1 MEDIVRIVRI
11 DTGDAEERLNTVADL
26 IRKVREEL
34 SGVSEYKSA
43 IEELAASWDR
53 LSRSISDSI
62 APVSEAVEAFKNL
75 KTAVEGISSVLGSVP
90 EGDITI
96 NSEGI
101 DSAIADISRLSDAVS
116 ELGKSIES
124 LPPVD
129 VEVSENGI
137 HELQEEIDQLSGT
150 SVDVEVEVS
159 DSSLDN
165 LQGEIDSI
173 SGATVEVGV
182 EVSESGIDELQHDI
196 DQLSGT
202 TVEVGVDVSD
212 SSLDN
217 LQTEV
222 DSLSGTTVEVDVHVN
237 DNAVETLQ
245 SDIDQLSG
253 TTVEV
258 SAEVSDAGIQE
269 LQEEIG
275 QLSGTSVE
283 VTVEVSDDSLDNLQS
298 EIDSISGTSVDVEV
312 HVSDDSLDNLQSE
325 IDSISGTDVDV
336 NVEVQGENDIDHI
349 ISLIGEL
356 GQEID
361 NLSPEGIGRLR
372 DEINGLLGDSTK
384 SFRGL
389 KQELNELT
397 REWEEAG
404 TDIERADIASRIKAV
419 TEEMQRMR
427 SEGGL
432 ETVKSLKEYIGQL
445 KDALVNLNPETE
457 KYKDTMEQLIS
468 AEMRLTTAMRAG
480 KNEITAAQG
489 SYNSLVNEMS
499 ALKKVWREVTDET
512 ERSKIAQRIN
522 EINSELKRMDAT
534 LGNHQRNVGNYTSAL
549 QNVTGNT
556 ASWRRELKDLKIA
569 LQSLDPATREY
580 EEAFKRAAQLTHDLA
595 EQQEQ
600 LKYGS
605 PDLGDKL
612 SNLAGI
618 ATDIAGG
625 MSAMNAVMG
634 LMGNG
639 NEDMQKAML
648 TATRL
653 IQLVQGLSKL
663 DDLRKRIEGLGKSFK
678 DTKGQAAEYEAQ
690 IHGLGGASSDAAGGQ
705 ETLAGAVNDAAG
717 SAVKSAQEF
726 AEAANSITQMNNKSA
741 SLQSELTS
749 LGSEFNKLSNDLAVL
764 NVKYQQGTITLE
776 EYNAASAPIIARMN
790 QLDASMADAMLKM
803 KTMSNEVEANAA
815 AFLGLDKAMVEA
827 AAYYQAAADR
837 IAFLNEQIASVS
849 EAYKAGAM
857 SEEDYNS
864 TIQLLN
870 ESLQIAID
878 RKQQI
883 IAQNGEEVETIV
895 PLVAEYDRLA
905 TAQRNGTI
913 TTEELASSLAQLRA
927 QADQTIASING
938 ETAATNRNTTAT
950 NKNISSI
957 IGSIKQKRLER
968 AERKKAEAAKKAET
982 AATNAATGAVNAETK
997 ATVANAAAT
1006 KETTVAT
1013 KLLTKAW
1020 KVLKA
1025 VGMASV
1031 IGLAFVA
1038 LSSLINLIGQGIKWL
1053 IGAADA
1059 TARTKRETEALTRA
1073 NESLADS
1080 IATINRLTKFETD
1093 LMGIRG
1099 KKEREILE
1107 TRRQAVKQQ
1116 IAMTQA
1122 LIDEKEEMLRNISVN
1137 EIGKKK
1143 WKAFREELDKTKQSL
1158 DDLYQ
1163 SLYELNDEITLADLQ
1178 TVEDLKKTDEE
1189 AANSLKSAI
1198 QLENEAYKQRKAEF
1212 EKAGMDTE
1220 NITRAHNKKMKD
1232 LIDAQTKAI
1241 VDRAKAA
1248 NQDELQNLED
1258 KYNKELQLLR
1268 RFGISTEN
1276 LTREYVA
1283 ARQKILDKAAIDELK
1298 RQNELM
1304 HGLITEYD
1312 IMQAAGA
1319 KASQEYRERLDMD
1332 YQLDMEYYGKM
1343 KAIYQSVIN
1352 DETTTANARKE
1363 AEKNLADTLKIENER
1378 TTRYLLDNI
1387 RRRTS
1392 ELDDEIDT
1400 LERYKEAQI
1409 EALEQSQR
1417 MLKSMPKGEDTEFK
1431 SFFKTTFE
1439 FDQGSYDDQE
1449 AAIRNRYNVI
1459 EEYLRKEEQAYQRA
1473 LMSEETTQEEKTETQ
1488 RKLTDLRKK
1497 MMDEEANKVIE
1508 LAELAK
1514 DKNRQIAD
1522 TILDVAGSISDVFGG
1537 LADAISAHTE
1547 AMLKE
1552 GKITDKEAEKEFK
1565 RVKNLQLAQ
1574 AYISMISG
1582 AIGAYMQAS
1591 QTIPPPYGQIVG
1603 AAAAAG
1609 VMATGAAQIEQ
1620 IRHTE
1625 PGSNST
1631 SSSFNNVAVTPT
1643 YEAYRPD
1650 TVRTVTGEG
1659 EELKLRN
1666 AMKSANF
1673 WVAVSD
1679 IDNAQK
1685 GRQVRVAESKF

>member
-1 MEDIVRIVRI
+1 MEDIIRVIRI
-11 DTGDAEERLNTVADL
+11 DTGDAENSLNTVADL

-43 IEELAASWDR
+43 IEELSAAWDR

-90 EGDITI
+90 EGKVTI
-96 NSEGI
+96 NSSGI
-101 DSAIADISRLSDAVS
+101 DSAISDISRLSDAVA

-129 VEVSENGI
+129 VEVSGNGI
-137 HELQEEIDQLSGT
+137 HEVQEEIDQLSGT

-159 DSSLDN
+159 DSSMDN

-202 TVEVGVDVSD
+202 TVEVGV
-212 SSLDN
+212 
-217 LQTEV
+217 
-222 DSLSGTTVEVDVHVN
+222 
-237 DNAVETLQ
+237 
-245 SDIDQLSG
+245 
-253 TTVEV
+253 
-258 SAEVSDAGIQE
+258 EVSDAGIQE

-298 EIDSISGTSVDVEV
+298 EIDAVSGTSVDVEV

-325 IDSISGTDVDV
+325 IDSISSTDVDV
-336 NVEVQGENDIDHI
+336 DVEVQGEKDIDHI

-389 KQELNELT
+389 KQELAELT
-397 REWEEAG
+397 REWEGAG

-445 KDALVNLNPETE
+445 KDALVNLNPETD

-569 LQSLDPATREY
+569 MQSLDPATREY
-580 EEAFKRAAQLTHDLA
+580 EEAFKRAAQITHDLA
-595 EQQEQ
+595 EQQQQ

-625 MSAMNAVMG
+625 MSAMNAAMG
-634 LMGNG
+634 LLGNG

-653 IQLVQGLSKL
+653 IQLVQGLTRI
-663 DDLRKRIEGLGKSFK
+663 DDLIKRVRGLGKAFS
-678 DTKGQAAEYEAQ
+678 DTKGHAAEYETQ
-690 IHGLGGASSDAAGGQ
+690 VQGLGGASNIAAAGAD
-705 ETLAGAVNDAAG
+705 TLAGAMNVAAG
-717 SAVKSAQEF
+717 ATVKAGADMTETASRIREMGIQTDNAVNEFLALEERIRETELEIAKLTSELSREGADTVELTSRINALNASLERMKAKQSELLTIISKADIEAMNMARTLQIDNAELAVASTRYSDLTQKIQGANGVIEVNETRIKKLIQSQRELNMLHAIGAVDEEKYTEENARLEAEINSLNASTEKYRITIANAGAEQQKLIATHGEEIVRLSELSGELDRLTAQLSVGAITEAEF
-726 AEAANSITQMNNKSA
+726 AAQAQRLNAEAAHLTAAMNT
-741 SLQSELTS
+741 ETT
-749 LGSEFNKLSNDLAVL
+749 AV
-764 NVKYQQGTITLE
+764 NNNTNANTR
-776 EYNAASAPIIARMN
+776 NAASNNRLSGIFRN
-790 QLDASMADAMLKM
+790 LFK
-803 KTMSNEVEANAA
+803 
-815 AFLGLDKAMVEA
+815 
-827 AAYYQAAADR
+827 R
-837 IAFLNEQIASVS
+837 
-849 EAYKAGAM
+849 
-857 SEEDYNS
+857 
-864 TIQLLN
+864 
-870 ESLQIAID
+870 
-878 RKQQI
+878 RKE
-883 IAQNGEEVETIV
+883 N
-895 PLVAEYDRLA
+895 
-905 TAQRNGTI
+905 TAQTRAN
-913 TTEELASSLAQLRA
+913 TTAIQ
-927 QADQTIASING
+927 G
-938 ETAATNRNTTAT
+938 ETTAT
-950 NKNISSI
+950 NALAGAEKGATVQTTLLSRALTVLKSTMMAMGIGALFVL
-957 IGSIKQKRLER
+957 IGSFISKIGPALSDMLKRLNRDWQDSAEKVRLYQKELEALQHQIEGDNRMMNFETQLMQVQGKTELEVLKRKREYIKAMMDQTRAMAEQQQAEWDGLTIKQQES
-968 AERKKAEAAKKAET
+968 KKYKEVREEMEK
-982 AATNAATGAVNAETK
+982 
-997 ATVANAAAT
+997 T
-1006 KETTVAT
+1006 KE
-1013 KLLTKAW
+1013 
-1020 KVLKA
+1020 VLKDLEDQYQD
-1025 VGMASV
+1025 VGEAIILAEHSV
-1031 IGLAFVA
+1031 AQGLA
-1038 LSSLINLIGQGIKWL
+1038 
-1053 IGAADA
+1053 
-1059 TARTKRETEALTRA
+1059 
-1073 NESLADS
+1073 
-1080 IATINRLTKFETD
+1080 
-1093 LMGIRG
+1093 
-1099 KKEREILE
+1099 
-1107 TRRQAVKQQ
+1107 
-1116 IAMTQA
+1116 
-1122 LIDEKEEMLRNISVN
+1122 
-1137 EIGKKK
+1137 
-1143 WKAFREELDKTKQSL
+1143 
-1158 DDLYQ
+1158 
-1163 SLYELNDEITLADLQ
+1163 
-1178 TVEDLKKTDEE
+1178 KTDQD

-1198 QLENEAYKQRKAEF
+1198 QLENEAYKQQKAEF
-1212 EKAGMDTE
+1212 EKAGKDTE
-1220 NITRAHNKKMKD
+1220 NITRAHNKKIRD
-1232 LIDAQTKAI
+1232 LIDAQTKSI

-1312 IMQAAGA
+1312 ILQAAGA

-1343 KAIYQSVIN
+1343 KAVYQAVIN

-1547 AMLKE
+1547 YLVKS
-1552 GKITDKEAEKEFK
+1552 GKITDKEAQKQFDKTK
-1565 RVKNLQLAQ
+1565 RLQMAQ
-1574 AYISMISG
+1574 AYLSTISG
-1582 AIGAYMQAS
+1582 AIGAYMGAS
-1591 QTIPPPYGQIVG
+1591 STIPPPMGQIVG
-1603 AAAAAG
+1603 AAAAAA
-1609 VMATGAAQIEQ
+1609 VMANGAAQIEAL
-1620 IRHTE
+1620 RHTD
-1625 PGSNST
+1625 PNNS
-1631 SSSFNNVAVTPT
+1631 SASLKSISVTPT
-1643 YEAYRPD
+1643 YEAYRPE
-1650 TVRTVTGEG
+1650 TVMTVTGEG

-1666 AMKSANF
+1666 AMKQMNM
-1673 WVAVSD
+1673 WVSVTD
-1679 IDNAQK
+1679 INNAQK
-1685 GRQVRVAESKF
+1685 DRSVRVAESKF

>member
-1 MEDIVRIVRI
+1 MEDIVKVIRI
-11 DTGDAEERLNTVADL
+11 DTGDAENSLNTVADL

-43 IEELAASWDR
+43 IEELSAAWDR
-53 LSRSISDSI
+53 LSKSISDSI

-75 KTAVEGISSVLGSVP
+75 KTAVEGISGVLGSVP
-90 EGDITI
+90 EGEVTI
-96 NSEGI
+96 NSSGI
-101 DSAIADISRLSDAVS
+101 DSAISDISRLSDAVA

-137 HELQEEIDQLSGT
+137 HEVQEEIDQLSGT

-202 TVEVGVDVSD
+202 TVEVGV
-212 SSLDN
+212 
-217 LQTEV
+217 
-222 DSLSGTTVEVDVHVN
+222 
-237 DNAVETLQ
+237 
-245 SDIDQLSG
+245 
-253 TTVEV
+253 
-258 SAEVSDAGIQE
+258 EVSDTGIQE
-269 LQEEIG
+269 LKKEIG

-283 VTVEVSDDSLDNLQS
+283 VTVEVSDDSLDSLQS
-298 EIDSISGTSVDVEV
+298 EIDSVSGSTVEVGVEVSDDSIDGLQEEIDSISGTSVDVEV

-325 IDSISGTDVDV
+325 IDSISGTDVEV
-336 NVEVQGENDIDHI
+336 NVEVQGENDIDHV

-389 KQELNELT
+389 KQELAELT

-569 LQSLDPATREY
+569 MQSLDPATREY

-595 EQQEQ
+595 EQQQQ

-625 MSAMNAVMG
+625 MSAMNAAMG

-663 DDLRKRIEGLGKSFK
+663 DDLRKRLEGLGKSFS
-678 DTKGQAAEYEAQ
+678 DTKGQAAEYETQ
-690 IHGLGGASSDAAGGQ
+690 IQGLGGAGNVAAAGAN
-705 ETLAGAVNDAAG
+705 TLAGAVNAAAG
-717 SAVKSAQEF
+717 ATIKASTEFADAVKKVNEM
-726 AEAANSITQMNNKSA
+726 TTA
-741 SLQSELTS
+741 SKGLENDLHT
-749 LGSEFNKLSNDLAVL
+749 LSNDFNSLANQLAVL
-764 NVKYQQGTITLE
+764 NIEFQKGTISEEEFNAKAAPIKARMSELDGALADVMFEMSEVRKSTIETTAAFIGINPSIVDASRHYTALSEKIE
-776 EYNAASAPIIARMN
+776 EYKASINSLNPEIADEKA
-790 QLDASMADAMLKM
+790 QIDDLKM
-803 KTMSNEVEANAA
+803 ALEVMERH
-815 AFLGLDKAMVEA
+815 VRE
-827 AAYYQAAADR
+827 
-837 IAFLNEQIASVS
+837 I
-849 EAYKAGAM
+849 
-857 SEEDYNS
+857 
-864 TIQLLN
+864 
-870 ESLQIAID
+870 ID
-878 RKQQI
+878 E
-883 IAQNGEEVETIV
+883 NGEEVK
-895 PLVAEYDRLA
+895 
-905 TAQRNGTI
+905 
-913 TTEELASSLAQLRA
+913 
-927 QADQTIASING
+927 TIAPLIDTLDLLNDKYKEGAVDAQQYAASLSELKSLKEGFDSGTLSVEQFTSACQMSRSALESLTPAVNN
-938 ETAATNRNTTAT
+938 ETAAINRNMSATTKT
-950 NKNISSI
+950 ISTLWGFIS
-957 IGSIKQKRLER
+957 QKKLER
-968 AERKKAEAAKKAET
+968 AERKKATAEAKANTAAVNGET
-982 AATNAATGAVNAETK
+982 AATIRYTGAAKLANIVTIGLSKAFTVLKSAIIATGIGAVFILISKFVSDIGPAFSDMLHRLNKDWQDSAEKVRLYQK
-997 ATVANAAAT
+997 ALEALQHQIEGDNRMMNF
-1006 KETTVAT
+1006 ETQLMQVQGKTE
-1013 KLLTKAW
+1013 LE
-1020 KVLKA
+1020 VLKRKREYIKA
-1025 VGMASV
+1025 MMDQTRAMAEQQQAEWDGLTIKQQESKKYKEVREEMEKTMEVLKDLEDQYQDVGEAIILAEHSV
-1031 IGLAFVA
+1031 AQGLA
-1038 LSSLINLIGQGIKWL
+1038 
-1053 IGAADA
+1053 
-1059 TARTKRETEALTRA
+1059 
-1073 NESLADS
+1073 
-1080 IATINRLTKFETD
+1080 
-1093 LMGIRG
+1093 
-1099 KKEREILE
+1099 
-1107 TRRQAVKQQ
+1107 
-1116 IAMTQA
+1116 
-1122 LIDEKEEMLRNISVN
+1122 
-1137 EIGKKK
+1137 
-1143 WKAFREELDKTKQSL
+1143 
-1158 DDLYQ
+1158 
-1163 SLYELNDEITLADLQ
+1163 
-1178 TVEDLKKTDEE
+1178 KTDQD

-1198 QLENEAYKQRKAEF
+1198 QLENEAYKQQKAEF
-1212 EKAGMDTE
+1212 DKAGKDTE
-1220 NITRAHNKKMKD
+1220 NLTRAHNKKIRD
-1232 LIDAQTKAI
+1232 LIDAQTKSI

-1258 KYNKELQLLR
+1258 KYNKELQLLM

-1319 KASQEYRERLDMD
+1319 KASQEYKERLDMD

-1343 KAIYQSVIN
+1343 KAIYQAVID

-1473 LMSEETTQEEKTETQ
+1473 LISEETTQEEKTETQ

-1552 GKITDKEAEKEFK
+1552 GKITDKEAQKEFK

-1666 AMKSANF
+1666 AMKGMNL
-1673 WVAVSD
+1673 WVSVTD

-1685 GRQVRVAESKF
+1685 GRQVRVSESKF